1 LAAVEHQRRAFPD
14 AGGDVAGHLVA
25 VDAAVTSGPMSTF
38 AVSPAP
44 TFSFF
49 ARSTTLAI
57 RSSAQL
63 PTATATEI
71 AMQRSPAE
79 P

>member
-1 LAAVEHQRRAFPD
+1 MP
-14 AGGDVAGHLVA
+14 
-25 VDAAVTSGPMSTF
+25 VTSGPMSTF

-57 RSSAQL
+57 SSSAQE